1 MVCIFIFHCVTV
13 QAKNKLKRSSRTLT
27 FSIENFLTQYDS
39 MMLDFLYKMK
49 KLNGLLS
56 KQVIEMNGC

>member
-1 MVCIFIFHCVTV
+1 MNCIRKTK
-13 QAKNKLKRSSRTLT
+13 KNELKRSSRTLT
-27 FSIENFLTQYDS
+27 FSIENFLTQYNS

-49 KLNGLLS
+49 KINGLLS